1 MTDERLKAMNH
12 DTDLDRLRGDVL
24 ARIESARRRFLLAFF
39 AAAGVEALMLAIVL
53 FLIDFHDRTHVLVF
67 VTSMMVYT
75 VLCAGLVALGA
86 YARLL
91 SERTLKAI
99 ALVAERAEA

>member
-1 MTDERLKAMNH
+1 MNQ
-12 DTDLDRLRGDVL
+12 DTDLDRLRAGEL
-24 ARIESARRRFLLAFF
+24 ARIDAAERRFKLAFF
-39 AAAGVEALMLAIVL
+39 AAAGIEALMLAVVL
-53 FLIDFHDRTHVLVF
+53 LLIDFEDRTHLLVF

-91 SERTLKAI
+91 SQRTLRAI
-99 ALVAERAEA
+99 AVAGERAGS